1 MMLGGTA
8 KMDKISLMIPG
19 PIELPDDVRMEL
31 SQQVNAHYGKEWA
44 DFYNSTISLLKQV
57 FQTTSYVFPMV
68 GSGTAGIES
77 VISSMI
83 APGDRLMVLTN
94 GFFGD
99 RLSEIA
105 RSYRAEVIEVSFPL
119 NVRIDPDR
127 VRKELK
133 NQSSLKAVAMVHSE
147 SSTGML
153 NPLREVAAVCQKFNI
168 PLIVDAVSS
177 LGGVEVRMDEWG
189 IGACITASQKCLESP
204 TGLALV
210 AVSDWL
216 WPIIERTESLGW
228 YLNLKVWKNIYDR
241 EHDYHPHP
249 TSMSTPLIRA
259 LKKSLENIL
268 AEGLSQRFKRHIEMS
283 QMLRSGLA
291 ELGFEFFL
299 PYEISSPTVISVL
312 GNRKFPADTVVDKLE
327 KKYKIKIAGGVGP
340 TKGKIFRIGCMGSSA
355 RPEKIQR
362 LISSLRE
369 IVEDHQCIGL

>member
-1 MMLGGTA
+1 MGGIVP
-8 KMDKISLMIPG
+8 MNKISLMIPG
-19 PIELPDDVRMEL
+19 PVELSVNVRREL
-31 SQQVNAHYGKEWA
+31 SQQVSAHYGKEWA
-44 DFYNSTISLLKQV
+44 DFYNSTIFLLKHV

-77 VISSMI
+77 VISSII
-83 APGDRLMVLTN
+83 APGDKLMVLTN
-94 GFFGD
+94 GLFGD

-105 RSYRAEVIEVSFPL
+105 RSYHAEVIEILFPL
-119 NVRIDPDR
+119 NVQVDPDR
-127 VRKELK
+127 VRQELK
-133 NQSSLKAVAMVHSE
+133 KYSSLKAVAMVHSE

-153 NPLREVAAVCQKFNI
+153 NPLREIATVCQEFGV

-177 LGGVEVRMDEWG
+177 LGGIEIKMDEWG
-189 IGACITASQKCLESP
+189 IGACIAASQKCLEGP

-210 AVSDWL
+210 AVSDQL
-216 WPIIERTESLGW
+216 WPVIEKTDSSGW
-228 YLNLKVWKNIYDR
+228 YLNLKVWKNMYDQ

-259 LKKSLENIL
+259 LRKSIENIL
-268 AEGLSQRFKRHIEMS
+268 AEGLSQRFKRHIEIS
-283 QMLRSGLA
+283 RMLRSGLA

-299 PYEISSPTVISVL
+299 PDKVSSPTVVSVL
-312 GNRKFPADTVVDKLE
+312 GNQELPPDTVVNKLE
-327 KKYKIKIAGGVGP
+327 EKYKIKVAGGVGP

-369 IVEDHQCIGL
+369 IVEDH